1 LSSLSTEPLAKRGS
15 IFTYTAVTTTE
26 KTYLG
31 TTTSGGIRVWKDMPI
46 EYIVGELLAVT
57 LKLSN
62 IIKSFPNLLVGE
74 SIAFISPPTFPLA

>member
-1 LSSLSTEPLAKRGS
+1 M
-15 IFTYTAVTTTE
+15 
-26 KTYLG
+26 YLG

-62 IIKSFPNLLVGE
+62 TTKTLPKPCAG
-74 SIAFISPPTFPLA
+74 